1 MPSRL
6 TRFADWLL
14 TKAAPTLL
22 QPRWGGRRAIQHFLG
37 GGNSVGQWTNQWTE
51 SRYQQVRHF
60 KHWVYIAVD
69 RVATEVAMHMPN
81 VSLLHEAGEPDP
93 MRKYL
98 PKSFTHTR
106 AITPLQ
112 SHERLEPVRGSHP
125 LYRLLRDP
133 NEPDTS
139 FDLWYETT
147 MFLML
152 TGSAY
157 WWAPRNPVTQK
168 PAALWVIPSHWVY
181 SQANE
186 DGWVEKYEIRPIEGN
201 YVRMVIPADDMIY
214 FRKKSPVSKL
224 DGYSPQQAGAQWID
238 TIESVDRTRW
248 FSFKNGIFP
257 GVSVEFDHNIKL
269 PDESDLNRIEARLM
283 SRYGQEHN
291 ANKPI
296 MVPPGAKLRKLQLS
310 ADELGFFDSANQL
323 RDNVLSLFHVPGPCV
338 GVVADMTFGSLRASM
353 AGLYTGAINPLFHF
367 YGQNVTEKLAAPR
380 YDRRLRVW
388 WEDRTPADPE
398 LRETSLMTDLAYGA
412 KTMNEVRALRGD
424 EPYPHAWANEPWM
437 PMNTVPVSMALKG
450 FSGNAGGGSPGAN
463 RETVTDPANHPRRE
477 D

>member
-1 MPSRL
+1 MPGRL
-6 TRFADWLL
+6 TRFADWLAE
-14 TKAAPTLL
+14 KALPALL
-22 QPRWGGRRAIQHFLG
+22 RPRWGARRALAEFTG
-37 GGNSVGQWTNQWTE
+37 TGNSVGQWTNQWTE
-51 SRYQQVRHF
+51 SRYHQVRHF

-81 VSLLHEAGEPDP
+81 VSLLHEDGGSDP
-93 MRKYL
+93 TRKYL
-98 PKSFTHTR
+98 GRSVTNR

-112 SHERLEPVRGSHP
+112 SHERLEPARHNHP
-125 LYRLLRDP
+125 LCRLLRDP

-139 FDLWYETT
+139 YDLWYETT
-147 MFLML
+147 MFLLL

-157 WWAPRNPVTQK
+157 WWIPRNPHTQK
-168 PAALWVIPSHWVY
+168 PAAIWVMPSHWVY

-186 DGWVEKYEIRPIEGN
+186 DGWVDKYEIRPVEGN
-201 YVRMVIPADDMIY
+201 YVRMVIPAEDMIH

-224 DGYSPQQAGAQWID
+224 DGYSPLNAGAQWVD
-238 TIESVDRTRW
+238 TLESIDRTRW
-248 FSFKNGIFP
+248 FSFRNGIFP
-257 GVSVEFDHNIKL
+257 GVSVEFDPQVKL
-269 PDESDLNRIEARLM
+269 PDEQDLNRIEARLM
-283 SRYGQEHN
+283 SRYGGEHN
-291 ANKPI
+291 SNRPI
-296 MVPPGAKLRKLQLS
+296 MIPPGAKLRKMQLS
-310 ADELGFFDSANQL
+310 ADELGFYDSANQL
-323 RDNVLSLFHVPGPCV
+323 RDNVLANFHVPGPCV
-338 GVVADMTFGSLRASM
+338 GVVSDMTFGSLRASM

-367 YGQNVTEKLAAPR
+367 YGQNVTEKLAQPR

-437 PMNTVPVSMALKG
+437 PMNTVPVSVALAG
-450 FSGNAGGGSPGAN
+450 LSGKEGGGGSPGAN
-463 RETVTDPANHPRRE
+463 RETVTDPSNHPRRE